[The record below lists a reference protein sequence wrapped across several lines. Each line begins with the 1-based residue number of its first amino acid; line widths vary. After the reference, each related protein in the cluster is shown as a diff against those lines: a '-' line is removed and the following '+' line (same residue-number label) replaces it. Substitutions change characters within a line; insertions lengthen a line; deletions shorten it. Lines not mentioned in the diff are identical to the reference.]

1 MMKSDNVKG
10 PAVLLPLWLLMGLL
24 WGCGD
29 RDHAR
34 IADRDAYQILDDKWD
49 ASFGSQSNYRIM
61 DTPALPGDVTSDR
74 SLSNY
79 GTLTLPK
86 SVALATAH
94 NHLYQRQ
101 REALYRQ
108 ALDLRLSR
116 HEFENLFFGGGGAG
130 LHGNDRDEV
139 LGAEANI
146 GVNRLLY
153 DGTRIGARVTL
164 AWIDI
169 LSGNL
174 WGGLTSILGVTVVKP
189 LLRGASRDLVMEGLT
204 QAERDTLY
212 EIRRFN
218 RFRKTFVVGVITE
231 YYRILLLGQRATHAE
246 ENAEA
251 LRHLHDWT
259 QKLVAAGRIPLHE
272 SNRIHQEVLQAQD
285 AQLNAQRL
293 YAQALDAFRVT
304 LNLSGT
310 ARFRLDEEAF
320 TTLQRAQMV
329 LPAFDERE
337 VIAAAL
343 SRRLDLANLADQ
355 VIDAERKVAVA
366 EDQLRPELNL
376 VAGTALPSSKLGD
389 RARLQPYENEYGLG
403 LEVDLPFDR
412 LAEETVHRKT
422 QIALMESRREY
433 EEHSNLIAVEIR
445 KAHRDLTEARD
456 RHSLQTESLSLV
468 EKRLA
473 GTTRLLKLSRISTR
487 RVLRSL
493 EDLHQAKD
501 ADAEALVNYAVAALN
516 FYRDTGILKVQPDG
530 MWKL

>member
-1 MMKSDNVKG
+1 
-10 PAVLLPLWLLMGLL
+10 
-24 WGCGD
+24 
-29 RDHAR
+29 
-34 IADRDAYQILDDKWD
+34 
-49 ASFGSQSNYRIM
+49 
-61 DTPALPGDVTSDR
+61 
-74 SLSNY
+74 
-79 GTLTLPK
+79 
-86 SVALATAH
+86 
-94 NHLYQRQ
+94 
-101 REALYRQ
+101 
-108 ALDLRLSR
+108 
-116 HEFENLFFGGGGAG
+116 
-130 LHGNDRDEV
+130 EV

-189 LLRGASRDLVMEGLT
+189 LLRGASRDVVMEGLT

-231 YYRILLLGQRATHAE
+231 YYRILLLGQRTTHAG
-246 ENAEA
+246 ENANA
-251 LRHLHDWT
+251 LRQLHDRT
-259 QKLVAAGRIPLHE
+259 EKLVAAGRIPLHE
-272 SNRIHQEVLQAQD
+272 LNRIHQEVLQAQD
-285 AQLNAQRL
+285 TQLNAQRL

-304 LNLSGT
+304 LNVSGT
-310 ARFRLDEEAF
+310 AKFRLDEGAF
-320 TTLQRAQMV
+320 STLQRVQMV

-366 EDQLRPELNL
+366 KDQLRPELNL
-376 VAGTALPSSKLGD
+376 VAGADLPSSKLGD

-468 EKRLA
+468 EKRLT
-473 GTTRLLKLSRISTR
+473 GTTKLLALNRISTR
-487 RVLRSL
+487 RVLRTL
-493 EDLHQAKD
+493 EDYHQAKD